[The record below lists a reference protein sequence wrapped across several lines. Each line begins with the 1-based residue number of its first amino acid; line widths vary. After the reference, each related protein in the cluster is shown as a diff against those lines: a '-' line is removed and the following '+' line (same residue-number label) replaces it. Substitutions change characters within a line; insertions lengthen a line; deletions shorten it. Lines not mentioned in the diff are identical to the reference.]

1 MKDISFSGK
10 FTKNIN
16 ERVVKEEIRKEGGIS
31 LVFSKFYGKCGEK
44 TNFRQLKVS
53 MLKTAIDAVM
63 S

>member
-16 ERVVKEEIRKEGGIS
+16 ERVVQEEIRKQDGIS

-44 TNFRQLKVS
+44 TNFRQPKVS
-53 MLKTAIDAVM
+53 MLKTAIDTVM